1 MKKHKRVYAA
11 IDLDSIMQNFENMKK
26 LMRRESKIIAV
37 IKADGYGHG
46 AAPIAHMM
54 EHCDYI
60 WGFAVATVEEA
71 VSLRGQ
77 KIRKPILILGYTFAE
92 DYETLVRADIRPVV
106 FKMDMAK
113 ELSDAASRLKRTL
126 TVHLAVDT
134 GMMRIGFSDT
144 LQSIDEI
151 KEIAGLPGLKTE
163 GLYTHFARADEADKS
178 NALEQLRRFRK
189 FENLLEKAGI
199 SIPIKHCS
207 NSAGILELPQ
217 ANLDMV
223 RAGISIYGIYP
234 SQEMSRDAVT
244 LYPAMSLKSHII
256 YIKDVE
262 AGIPISYGGTYTTT
276 VKTRVATIPVGYGDG
291 YPRSLSNKGWVI
303 IHGKKAPVLG
313 RVCMDQF
320 MVDVTEIPEAKE
332 LDEVIL
338 MGKDGDEILNV
349 DILSALSGRF
359 PYEFVCD
366 IGKRV
371 PRIYYQ
377 NGKQI
382 MDAPSGHFGCPET
395 VDVNMDAPS
404 GHFGCPEIREKNMVN
419 E

>member
-217 ANLDMV
+217 ANMDMV

-262 AGIPISYGGTYTTT
+262 AGIPISYGGTHTTT

-349 DILSALSGRF
+349 DTLSALSGRF

-382 MDAPSGHFGCPET
+382 MEAPSGYFGCPET
-395 VDVNMDAPS
+395 
-404 GHFGCPEIREKNMVN
+404 REKNMVN